1 MLNEHDIKDWE
12 MLTTPLKL
20 KELKE
25 GQTFSL
31 FGDCNNRIFKVMCKA
46 NQIVFAETAEI
57 FNAFALPDFM
67 EVYPWV
73 SKQNTN
79 LKSTDN

>member
-25 GQTFSL
+25 GQMFSV

-46 NQIVFAETAEI
+46 NEIVFVETAEI
-57 FNAFALPDFM
+57 FNAFALPNFM

-73 SKQNTN
+73 TNKNVNQNDTSN
-79 LKSTDN
+79 

>member
-1 MLNEHDIKDWE
+1 MLNEIDIRDWE

-20 KELKE
+20 QELKE
-25 GQTFSL
+25 GDVFSV
-31 FGDCNNRIFKVMCKA
+31 FGDSKIFKVMCKA
-46 NQIVFAETAEI
+46 NEIVFAETAEI
-57 FNAFALPDFM
+57 FNAFALPRFM

-73 SKQNTN
+73 SKKNTN